1 MFNNK
6 YFEKLTAAAIYAM
19 KEFNAAFTAAY
30 ILYSITVHSG
40 KLEHIGSIS
49 TSRDKN
55 GNCSRYRNID
65 GSICQECYVSD
76 HEYKTDLMDPENGKV
91 EKNHAFYTGHII
103 PVEYIPF
110 IPYEYFRFESFADLV
125 NGIQVVN
132 YFNITAKNEHCHF
145 ALWTKNPWIIK
156 NAMRLYKL
164 EKPAN
169 LQIVYSYM
177 MKNGRGL
184 NGKTPEE
191 FTALVKKAYPFID
204 RVFFVY
210 DQKQAEA
217 AGLEYNCSRKCKE
230 CDICY
235 TDSGIDTV
243 IEYNK
248 HTVLKDVYKL
258 GGVEFKRAELENALA
273 AGNDYLIKPR
283 TIYRIIDTGHGYN
296 VEPVYKKRSGVPY
309 IGNGRYMLT
318 DAARAER
325 LNSLS

>member
-1 MFNNK
+1 MFTNK
-6 YFEKLTAAAIYAM
+6 YFEKLSALAISAM

-40 KLEHIGSIS
+40 KLDKIGSIS
-49 TSRDKN
+49 TSRRQNRNCDK
-55 GNCSRYRNID
+55 YRKIC
-65 GSICQECYVSD
+65 GSICAECYVDD
-76 HEYKTDLMDPENGKV
+76 HEYKLDLMDKV

-132 YFNITAKNEHCHF
+132 YFNITAKNQHCHF

-217 AGLEYNCSRKCKE
+217 AGLEYNCSRSCYE
-230 CDICY
+230 CHICY
-235 TDSGIDTV
+235 TASGVDTV

-258 GGVEFKRAELENALA
+258 GGVEFRRAELESALA
-273 AGNDYLIKPR
+273 AGNDYIIKPR